1 MNTEYNSK
9 QIEKNNYK
17 LLSIFIILSC
27 FLFAPILLEK
37 YLILYSFVSA
47 TLISFV
53 YSKNKISL
61 PILLINFMIEIF
73 DSGIVGLSQVTYM
86 ITIYVRRYF
95 YTRFQNSGTT
105 AYSLFVVILAKTI
118 VDLGIKQ
125 SFDFVLN
132 YNSYVW
138 SFIYTYAFC
147 ILIITIMKGNEQRR

>member
-1 MNTEYNSK
+1 MNIEYNSK

-27 FLFAPILLEK
+27 FLFTPILLEK

-73 DSGIVGLSQVTYM
+73 DSGIVGLSQVAYM
-86 ITIYVRRYF
+86 ITVYVRKHF
-95 YTRFQNSGTT
+95 YTRFQNTGTT
-105 AYSLFVVILAKTI
+105 AYSFFIVILAKTI
-118 VDLGIKQ
+118 IDLGIKQ
-125 SFDFVLN
+125 FFDFVLN
-132 YNSYVW
+132 YDLYIF
-138 SFIYTYAFC
+138 SFLYTYGFC
-147 ILIITIMKGNEQRR
+147 ILIMKIMKGNEQRR